1 MTPALSTTN
10 NSVVGMTM
18 MDCYGNTRKK
28 GGGDRKERNSRMEVA
43 GIDIC
48 VSVCSLLKN
57 PNPCQKNT
65 PHKKIHKTESE
76 IFVRECS
83 SVFAVGPKKSQP

>member
-1 MTPALSTTN
+1 MQGTPEKR
-10 NSVVGMTM
+10 VGVAE
-18 MDCYGNTRKK
+18 K
-28 GGGDRKERNSRMEVA
+28 GGTPEMEVA